1 MGGPSRPHRR
11 CSPPFRAWHRGN
23 LRTASAV
30 GYPPSNTWIV
40 AWSTRPRRVANLIK
54 GPRSV
59 PGTSNTTRPPLSFS
73 PSILIADTLSAI
85 AATNVIGSSGAFAIG
100 LPLTQRDGQIAVVP
114 FPLHLTLQVPLHFRP
129 PPLQGRHLAG
139 GDLGAREQFVVRFH
153 PVGLL
158 RAERAAELVVVDQ
171 RPFGEGLPAPP
182 TAPHHPAHLGP
193 AFWSS
198 GTNGASASIKRWC
211 ISGVTGQLP
220 AISSATSRTALSF
233 LNSVVTSRVC
243 LTRSLSLNRWTS
255 AFARSARSPQ
265 FSPLVPIIRRISMP
279 SVI

>member
-40 AWSTRPRRVANLIK
+40 TWSTRPRRVANLIK

-100 LPLTQRDGQIAVVP
+100 LPLPHHDGQVAVVP

-153 PVGLL
+153 PVSLL
-158 RAERAAELVVVDQ
+158 RAERATELVVVDQ
-171 RPFGEGLPAPP
+171 RPFGEGLPAPL
-182 TAPHHPAHLGP
+182 ADAADAHVQQNPDSQNRSVCPVSG
-193 AFWSS
+193 SS
-198 GTNGASASIKRWC
+198 RSTVASGRRARCKYSACSLSLTRIV
-211 ISGVTGQLP
+211 S
-220 AISSATSRTALSF
+220 SSATAF
-233 LNSVVTSRVC
+233 MK
-243 LTRSLSLNRWTS
+243 SLG
-255 AFARSARSPQ
+255 
-265 FSPLVPIIRRISMP
+265 
-279 SVI
+279 